1 MSKIIKNF
9 KNINYGPAPEDSK
22 DVMRWIQELDRPN
35 KLYIN
40 GTWVKSNSNKKLNII
55 NPSNNKKLAT
65 LAISNKKD
73 VKLLKKARHRQK
85 MAEAIFRAVS
95 TFKDKYENETYNAN

>member
-55 NPSNNKKLAT
+55 KNGDHSLSSKKNLK
-65 LAISNKKD
+65 I
-73 VKLLKKARHRQK
+73 LLK
-85 MAEAIFRAVS
+85 ELNLIV
-95 TFKDKYENETYNAN
+95 ANII